1 MVGYRTRQTSH
12 HFCLHCRPS
21 HPDFSQGRG
30 IQLWSINARCYA
42 RFREIPLILPRGK
55 LRSILREV
63 NMSNADQRILE
74 LQEQVSNLLRIK
86 RELEEK
92 VEELTP
98 RRIFKATLTPNKSLF
113 WVEA

>member
-1 MVGYRTRQTSH
+1 MKKRSLSLSSLS
-12 HFCLHCRPS
+12 FRP
-21 HPDFSQGRG
+21 
-30 IQLWSINARCYA
+30 
-42 RFREIPLILPRGK
+42 PRGK

-92 VEELTP
+92 VDELTP